1 MEERRTGSAA
11 AGKPKKS
18 GGFLAQGSI
27 YAASGVISS
36 LIGLVYR
43 MPLTRIIGDEGN
55 GYYAAAFNIYA
66 IILLLSSY
74 SLPLAVSKL
83 ISARVGAK
91 NYRNAERILRASLL
105 YATVVGGI
113 GCAAIFFGA
122 DWLAGALLRIPEAA
136 YPLRALAPTVWIVSY
151 LGVCRGYWQGQS
163 TMVPT
168 ALSQIIEQILNAV
181 VSVGAAYF
189 LMKWAVAKGNEE
201 SMARAVGAASA
212 LLLFVILFLLSARHR
227 ARRGRLDMQHR
238 EESYEEIT
246 RLLVL
251 TVVPVILS
259 TAIYNVSG
267 ILDNALFGQAMYDLG
282 RQGEIAKQY
291 GVYTG
296 KYKLLLNVPIMIANS
311 LGSALV
317 PALSRA
323 VGARRGEEVKR
334 NITLAIRFSMVVA
347 IPAAVGLG
355 VMADPLIPLLFGK
368 SELAV
373 YIMHLGCLSV
383 VLYSL
388 STVSNAILQGTNHMQ
403 VPVMHAALSLGIHV
417 LTLEVLLRIF
427 ELGIVGVVIADMVFA
442 LSMCILNAAS
452 LHSLL
457 HYRQEIR
464 RSFFL
469 PAFCAAL
476 MGLVTAGAKIF
487 LKRFTGRVV
496 LYTLVP
502 IFLAVAV
509 YGALLLLT
517 GAIRENELLRFPK
530 GESLCRLARKLHL
543 I

>member
-1 MEERRTGSAA
+1 
-11 AGKPKKS
+11 
-18 GGFLAQGSI
+18 
-27 YAASGVISS
+27 
-36 LIGLVYR
+36 
-43 MPLTRIIGDEGN
+43 
-55 GYYAAAFNIYA
+55 
-66 IILLLSSY
+66 
-74 SLPLAVSKL
+74 
-83 ISARVGAK
+83 
-91 NYRNAERILRASLL
+91 
-105 YATVVGGI
+105 
-113 GCAAIFFGA
+113 
-122 DWLAGALLRIPEAA
+122 
-136 YPLRALAPTVWIVSY
+136 
-151 LGVCRGYWQGQS
+151 
-163 TMVPT
+163 
-168 ALSQIIEQILNAV
+168 
-181 VSVGAAYF
+181 
-189 LMKWAVAKGNEE
+189 
-201 SMARAVGAASA
+201 MARACGATGGTIGTGVGAASA
-212 LLLFVILFLLSARHR
+212 LLLFVVLFLLSGRQR
-227 ARRGRLDMQHR
+227 ARRVRLDVQHR

-282 RQGEIAKQY
+282 RQSEIAKQY

-452 LHSLL
+452 LRSLL

-469 PAFCAAL
+469 PALCAAL

-502 IFLAVAV
+502 VFLAVAV

-517 GAIRENELLRFPK
+517 GAIREKELLRFPK